1 MPDEGQEDEGASP
14 PPPWLIA
21 QLGPGQWPQQ
31 DLGQT
36 YTSFLP
42 CSTTVPPWKTNMA
55 PLTPLRP
62 TLLLQTS
69 SAPAHKREQ
78 VLLLST
84 RILLES

>member
-14 PPPWLIA
+14 RPPMAHCTAGTKAVATARPWPELH
-21 QLGPGQWPQQ
+21 
-31 DLGQT
+31 
-36 YTSFLP
+36 FLLAMQYHSAP
-42 CSTTVPPWKTNMA
+42 LEDKYG

-69 SAPAHKREQ
+69 SAPAHKRAQ

-84 RILLES
+84 RILLEF